1 MKGLTM
7 TNYTYNQTIEY
18 IDGTRDLNFEAARKW
33 AQEHGT
39 TFEENISKREPY
51 NMPHEEIYFKIDT
64 GTEETIV
71 SDIPT
76 IKRYFVIGDEPE
88 SYVPSNV
95 SDEET
100 LKAIKRNERNS
111 LLREAQDRV
120 DRYRNQKELGI
131 NTTDSEIIYK
141 KLLQYMQDLRDFTNK
156 ENWWTLEIDS
166 FEE

>member
-39 TFEENISKREPY
+39 TFEEDIIKREPY
-51 NMPHEEIYFKIDT
+51 NIPHEEIFFKIDT
-64 GTEETIV
+64 GTEETV
-71 SDIPT
+71 MSDIPT

-88 SYVPSNV
+88 SYIPSNV
-95 SDEET
+95 SNEET

-111 LLREAQDRV
+111 FLREAQDRV

-156 ENWWTLEIDS
+156 ENWWTFEIDK